1 MSGFSHFLRKRF
13 RLSFFYAFADRH
25 GRGILRGKFG
35 NSDSSLFGEQGE
47 LIYSLLN
54 QFFAMKTLYSIALVG
69 FMALCSTSALATVW
83 RVNNNSTSPATSTD
97 FTSVTTAL
105 NSASVQNGDTLYV
118 EGSPASYG
126 SITINKRVTIIGT
139 GYFLTDNDT
148 TQANTQRSRFSIVT
162 VNAGGLGTVLTGL
175 DIDASS
181 SSWVLTINA
190 DSVVVDRC
198 YIRNTTS
205 TSSPGGAILVSS
217 NRSGVEI
224 KRSFLDRPNNSTSCC
239 STPRVTLE
247 ILDGCSNIVVDNNI
261 IKNGPKGQAL
271 TSYDSWAIRMGA
283 TATAIVRNNVIN
295 GRVQIFNSIF
305 NNNIMIAGTGS
316 SAQFNAT
323 MVSIQ
328 NNIGNSTQF
337 GTTNGNQ
344 SNVNMTDVFEYGP
357 GNENVDNHYV
367 LKAGSP
373 AIGAG
378 VSGVDCGAFGGS
390 QPYVLSGMPAIP
402 AIFEV
407 TLGSNVVTSS
417 SGLQLNTKSKAHD

>member
-1 MSGFSHFLRKRF
+1 
-13 RLSFFYAFADRH
+13 
-25 GRGILRGKFG
+25 
-35 NSDSSLFGEQGE
+35 
-47 LIYSLLN
+47 
-54 QFFAMKTLYSIALVG
+54 
-69 FMALCSTSALATVW
+69 MALCSTSAFATVW
-83 RVNNNSTSPATSTD
+83 RVNNNSTSPSTSTD
-97 FTSVTTAL
+97 FTSLTTAL
-105 NSASVQNGDTLYV
+105 NSSSVLAGDTLYV
-118 EGSPASYG
+118 EASATSYG
-126 SITINKRVTIIGT
+126 AITINKRVTIIGT

-148 TQANTQRSRFSIVT
+148 TQALTSASRLNTVS
-162 VNAGGLGTVLTGL
+162 VNSGGLGAVLTGL
-175 DIDASS
+175 QLEEFTGGP
-181 SSWVLTINA
+181 VLTINA

-198 YIRNTTS
+198 YIRNTITS
-205 TSSPGGAILVSS
+205 TNPGGVVLVGS

-224 KRSFLDRPNNSTSCC
+224 KRSVLLRDSNTNSGS
-239 STPRVTLE
+239 SNPRVVVD
-247 ILDGCSNIVVDNNI
+247 ISNGCSNIVLDNNI
-261 IKNGPKGQAL
+261 IKNGPKNQVI
-271 TSYDSWAIRMGA
+271 TSGDSWAIRMGA
-283 TATAIVRNNVIN
+283 TATAIIRNNVIN
-295 GRVQIFNSIF
+295 GRIQIFNSIF
-305 NNNIMIAGTGS
+305 NNNIMVAGT
-316 SAQFNAT
+316 AAFNPT